1 MKTTIIAAAAAVISF
16 AAPAMAWEGRV
27 VACYDST
34 WVPDEYEV
42 HKTLHSAAHTKWEH
56 RGKQLVEVYY
66 APVYEEVLVPAT
78 YTVKKVKLKD
88 AYQQYE
94 RQANG
99 LVYLLEYP
107 AVFREDR
114 TLHTEEHIVMRPVTC
129 E

>member
-1 MKTTIIAAAAAVISF
+1 MKRFTLATVCAFAGF
-16 AAPAMAWEGRV
+16 AAPAF
-27 VACYDST
+27 
-34 WVPDEYEV
+34 
-42 HKTLHSAAHTKWEH
+42 AADPNAKII
-56 RGKQLVEVYY
+56 GCF
-66 APVYEEVLVPAT
+66 EEVLVPAT